1 MGARVNKTQPEDRLL
16 VHVLAHLTLTVS
28 RTPASDVTCSEKESW
43 NPGVLS
49 PHSEPQKTQVEKV
62 APLSMS
68 LTKD

>member
-28 RTPASDVTCSEKESW
+28 RTPASDVTCSKKESW

-49 PHSEPQKTQVEKV
+49 PQSQPKKYKSKKLHRCQCH
-62 APLSMS
+62 
-68 LTKD
+68 